1 MLKVRHYILS
11 LGIFLIICYLSFFK
25 PPSIGEVSIPHL
37 DKIVHFTMYFGFSSV
52 LWLDFLRKRD
62 GEIIKMNSWV
72 IGCLLP
78 IVISGVIELLQE
90 YCTSYRGGEWLDFLA
105 NSLGA
110 LSASSLFYFILRKQQ
125 WFRLIVR
132 RLSKLI

>member
-1 MLKVRHYILS
+1 MLKLKHYILS
-11 LGIFLIICYLSFFK
+11 IGIFLIICYLSFFK

-37 DKIVHFTMYFGFSSV
+37 DKLVHFTMYFGFASV
-52 LWLDFLRKRD
+52 LWFDFLRRKKNDSRVNL
-62 GEIIKMNSWV
+62 GWF

-78 IVISGVIELLQE
+78 ILVSGIIELLQE
-90 YCTSYRGGEWLDFLA
+90 YCTTYRGGEWLDFLA

-110 LSASSLFYFILRKQQ
+110 LSASCLFYFILRKKNWYQT
-125 WFRLIVR
+125 IVR